1 MLRKILKYI
10 LILLTSCSLVYLL
23 FSCKSKKQT
32 KTADYKLE
40 QLANGANPN
49 QVQFAGMFIDACSA
63 RMKGNLQEALKLF
76 IECKK
81 IDPISVPVKFELA
94 TLYKLLGN
102 NPLAIENAK
111 ICAEANT
118 KNEWYQLLLIECY
131 NTSKQY
137 ALAIKLQEN
146 LVKNFPASSEFK
158 EDLAIE
164 YSLLGQYD
172 KAYKIY
178 DDLEK
183 TYGTNEQLTL
193 NKIKLLK
200 GQKKVKEAEIELLKL
215 SASSPA
221 EARYYAYLAE
231 FYDEQH
237 NTAKTK
243 EMYDKIAEV
252 DPNNPTLNLALS
264 DYYNSINKPT
274 EAFNCLKKAFQN
286 PDLDINTK
294 ANIAFSYYK
303 RAEQKPESNYK
314 NDGFE
319 LAKLFLQTN
328 PESPEANGVYAD
340 FLMLDN
346 KTSEAA
352 NYYYK
357 SAINEKNDFRIWGQ
371 LLFLYYD
378 LKQYDSLEHVSSKAM
393 ELFPSQPTT
402 YFFNGIANKESRNY
416 KKSAQSLKDGLEF
429 VIDNKVQMTEFL
441 SNLGD
446 VYYYIREFQKSDK
459 AFEDALKIDADN
471 TYVLNNYAY
480 YLSLRNENLDKA
492 EKFSKKTNDLQPNNR
507 NYMDTYGWIL
517 FQQKK
522 YKEAEI
528 WLGNASK
535 MGPKNPNIIE
545 HYGDALFK
553 LNKLDEALTQWNNAK
568 QAGGSSETLLKK
580 IKDKKLNG

>member
-1 MLRKILKYI
+1 M
-10 LILLTSCSLVYLL
+10 VYFL

-40 QLANGANPN
+40 QLANGTNPN
-49 QVQFAGMFIDACSA
+49 QVQFAGMYIDGCSA

-76 IECKK
+76 LECKK
-81 IDPISVPVKFELA
+81 IDPSSVPVKFELA
-94 TLYKLLGN
+94 TIYKLLGN
-102 NPLAIENAK
+102 TPLAVENAK
-111 ICAEANT
+111 ICAESNT

-137 ALAIKLQEN
+137 ALAVKLQEN
-146 LVKNFPASSEFK
+146 LVKNFPTSTEFK
-158 EDLAIE
+158 EDLAIQ

-215 SASSPA
+215 SASSPT

-231 FYDEQH
+231 LYDEQH

-252 DPNNPTLNLALS
+252 DPNNPTVNLALS
-264 DYYNSINKPT
+264 DYYNSINKPN

-286 PDLDINTK
+286 PDLDIGTK

-303 RAEQKPESNYK
+303 RAESSPESNYK
-314 NDGFE
+314 NEGFE

-328 PESPEANGVYAD
+328 PQSPEANGVYAD

-357 SAINEKNDFRIWGQ
+357 SAINEKSDFRIWNQ
-371 LLFLYYD
+371 LLFLYSD
-378 LKQYDSLEHVSSKAM
+378 LKQYDSLERVSYKAM

-402 YFFNGIANKESRNY
+402 YFFNGIANKELHNF

-429 VIDNKVQMTEFL
+429 IIDNKIQLMQFL

-446 VYYYIREFQKSDK
+446 VYNYTKDFQKSDK

-522 YKEAEI
+522 YKDAEL
-528 WLGNASK
+528 WLGNATK

-545 HYGDALFK
+545 HYGDVLFK
-553 LNKLDEALTQWNNAK
+553 LNKLEEALIQWNNAK
-568 QAGGSSETLLKK
+568 QAGGASESLLRK
-580 IKDKKLNG
+580 IKEKKLND

>member
-1 MLRKILKYI
+1 M
-10 LILLTSCSLVYLL
+10 VYFL

-40 QLANGANPN
+40 QLANGTNPN
-49 QVQFAGMFIDACSA
+49 QVQFAGMYVDACSA

-76 IECKK
+76 LECKK
-81 IDPISVPVKFELA
+81 IDPSSVPVKFELA

-102 NPLAIENAK
+102 TPLAIENAK
-111 ICAEANT
+111 MCAESNT

-137 ALAIKLQEN
+137 ALAVKLQEN
-146 LVKNFPASSEFK
+146 LVKNFPTSTEFK
-158 EDLAIE
+158 EDLAIQ

-200 GQKKVKEAEIELLKL
+200 GQKKVKEAEVELLKL
-215 SASSPA
+215 SASSPT

-243 EMYDKIAEV
+243 EMYDRIAEV
-252 DPNNPTLNLALS
+252 DPNNPTVNLALS
-264 DYYNSINKPT
+264 DYYNSINKPN

-286 PDLDINTK
+286 PDLDISTK

-303 RAEQKPESNYK
+303 RAESKPESNYK
-314 NDGFE
+314 NDGIE
-319 LAKLFLQTN
+319 LVKLFLQTN
-328 PESPEANGVYAD
+328 PQSPEANGVYAD

-346 KTSEAA
+346 KASEAA

-357 SAINEKNDFRIWGQ
+357 SAINEKSDFRIWNQ
-371 LLFLYYD
+371 LLFLYSD
-378 LKQYDSLEHVSSKAM
+378 LKQYDSLERVSYRAM

-402 YFFNGIANKESRNY
+402 YFFNGVANSHLKQY
-416 KKSAQSLKDGLEF
+416 KKAAQSLKDGLEF
-429 VIDNKVQMTEFL
+429 VIDNKALMSDFL

-446 VYYYIREFQKSDK
+446 AYNNNKDFQKSDK

-522 YKEAEI
+522 YKDAEL
-528 WLGNASK
+528 WLGNAAK

-545 HYGDALFK
+545 HYGDVLFK
-553 LNKLDEALTQWNNAK
+553 LNKLEEALIQWNSAK
-568 QAGGSSETLLKK
+568 QAGGASENLLKK
-580 IKDKKLNG
+580 IKEKKLND